1 MTPKDPCSCNLCS
14 GKTPYRTSDTTG
26 HIRRLEDLLLEAK
39 AKSPWKPETKWL
51 VSTIVSVI
59 LAGVAFDQGHFPI
72 GGAFVC
78 VAGICV
84 TIAIAVYMERLAKDE

>member
-1 MTPKDPCSCNLCS
+1 MTSKDPCSCNLCS
-14 GKTPYRTSDTTG
+14 SKTPYRTSDTTD
-26 HIRRLEDLLLEAK
+26 HIRRLEDLE
-39 AKSPWKPETKWL
+39 PGKPETKWL

-78 VAGICV
+78 VAAICAI
-84 TIAIAVYMERLAKDE
+84 IAIAVYMERLAKDE